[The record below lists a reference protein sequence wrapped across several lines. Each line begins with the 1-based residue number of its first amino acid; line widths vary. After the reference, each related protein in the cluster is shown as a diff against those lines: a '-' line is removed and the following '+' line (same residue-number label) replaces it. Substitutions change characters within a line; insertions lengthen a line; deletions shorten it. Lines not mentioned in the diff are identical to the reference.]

1 MLRASSHPG
10 PSEQLPHLVALSPV
24 EQFPALERVSLH
36 YQRDCLFV
44 LVMMETQ
51 VHFALGA
58 VVKQVHPLHDVE
70 SPVKDSFLGLE
81 GIGQK

>member
-1 MLRASSHPG
+1 MLYVMWTVKTM
-10 PSEQLPHLVALSPV
+10 EYLLKDNLPV

-58 VVKQVHPLHDVE
+58 VVKQVHPGCWEISQYDL
-70 SPVKDSFLGLE
+70 LGV
-81 GIGQK
+81 